1 MIDVSVVIA
10 IYNSEWEKI
19 RITLLSI
26 LKQKNVSMQI
36 VIADDGSER
45 TYDKEINELMVQY
58 AFKEYLV
65 LNATENHGT
74 VLNIAN
80 AIKHVNGRYTKT
92 IAPGDY
98 FFDESVLSRWVRFMK
113 NNDIDVSFGNAV
125 FYSKTEKLKLYK
137 TKGSPVNRHLYR
149 LDGKKSW
156 QFVDYVVANDTILG
170 AAQLMK
176 TDTIQKYMEIIKNK
190 IIYAEDYMIRIM
202 VYDGVS
208 VVYYPETVIWYE
220 YGTGI
225 STSKNDKWELLLHAD
240 FETSNELISY
250 RDAFNYMQKKFK
262 IYLKLRKNKLVK
274 KMLKVLLFPTLLI
287 YRMKFR
293 FAKDFVPLKINKIIE
308 TEKMFYWIED

>member
-19 RITLLSI
+19 RITLLSV

-58 AFKEYLV
+58 DFKEYLV
-65 LNATENHGT
+65 LNANENHGT

-80 AIKHVNGRYTKT
+80 AMKHVNGRYTKT

-98 FFDESVLSRWVRFMK
+98 FFDESVLSRWVRFMQ
-113 NNDIDVSFGNAV
+113 NNNIDVSFGNAV
-125 FYSKTEKLKLYK
+125 FYSKTEKLKLHK

-149 LDGKKSW
+149 LGRKKSR
-156 QFVDYVVANDTILG
+156 QFVDYIVANDTILG

-240 FETSNELISY
+240 FETSNELISH

-274 KMLKVLLFPTLLI
+274 KISKVLLFPTILI

-293 FAKDFVPLKINKIIE
+293 FAKDFVPLKINKTNE
-308 TEKMFYWIED
+308 TEKLFGWIED